1 MPPPRPARGS
11 LAAPQRSAKAA
22 KMAASGLHA
31 RAMNDRT
38 AAPSMRCRVAHCLRL
53 RQLLCCSALLLASA
67 CTSLPRTVQREPS
80 KAPPP
85 AADTVLGR
93 IVKASTPDPELTG
106 FRLMPGGEYALHARL
121 ELVRRAQRTLD
132 VQYYMIIGDQ
142 TGRYMLR
149 TLRDASLRGVRVR
162 LLVDDL
168 HTAGDAILLGL
179 DAYPNVEVRL
189 FNPFP
194 SGRGSLVVRYTVN
207 AGEFERVNR
216 RMHNK
221 LFIADGVMAVAGGRN
236 IADRFFMGSTVAN
249 YVDLD
254 TLVAGAILPRL
265 SSQFDE
271 YWNSPNIFPIGSIV
285 KSNETPEALQK
296 NFERLTAR
304 ATMSEYQPVEQPN
317 EAWAPAGGQA
327 SPSPMPLKEPEPPP
341 PNDMLG
347 YNPVAED
354 LDAGRI
360 GLIWADAQAYADSP
374 DKAIGRVSTYGA
386 VPIDDVDSV
395 RYNVIEMIRRARKEV
410 VIATPFL
417 IPGKSGIETIR
428 ASTERGVKF
437 TIVTNSLAAAPEPAV
452 HTAYRRYRPEMLG
465 LGVDLFETSPIR
477 VSRSL
482 RLGRFSTSV
491 GKLHAKCAVIDR
503 QTVFIGSMN
512 FDPRSEQH
520 NTELGLFIHSPTL
533 AQQVLKLV
541 DVIKQQGSY
550 QVRLAPNGQDVQ
562 WEVLGSNGQAPLVEE
577 PETNMWSRFMIDVLS
592 LIAPEDL
599 L

>member
-1 MPPPRPARGS
+1 MD
-11 LAAPQRSAKAA
+11 
-22 KMAASGLHA
+22 ASGMYA
-31 RAMNDRT
+31 RAMNDHTTKLSLLTRK
-38 AAPSMRCRVAHCLRL
+38 AHSLRL
-53 RQLLCCSALLLASA
+53 HLVLLCCSLLALISA
-67 CTSLPRTVQREPS
+67 CTSLPQNVQREPS

-85 AADTVLGR
+85 AVDSALGR
-93 IVKASTPDPELTG
+93 IVKASTPDPELSG
-106 FRLMPGGEYALHARL
+106 FRLMPSGEYALQARL
-121 ELVRRAQRTLD
+121 ELMRRAQRTLD
-132 VQYYMIIGDQ
+132 VQYYMILGDQ
-142 TGRYMLR
+142 TGRYILR

-168 HTAGDAILLGL
+168 HTAGDAVLLGL

-194 SGRGSLVVRYTVN
+194 SGRGSLVMRYTVN
-207 AGEFERVNR
+207 AREFERVNR

-221 LFIADGVMAVAGGRN
+221 LFIADGVMAVVGGRN
-236 IADRFFMGSTVAN
+236 IADRFFMGSAIAN

-254 TLVAGAILPRL
+254 TLVAGAVLPSL

-271 YWNSPNIFPIGSIV
+271 YWNSPNIYPIGSIV
-285 KSNETPEALQK
+285 KSNETPEALQQ
-296 NFERLTAR
+296 NFERLTTW
-304 ATMSEYQPVEQPN
+304 ATMPEYRPAAVIN
-317 EAWAPAGGQA
+317 EAGAPAGGQA
-327 SPSPMPLKEPEPPP
+327 PPPPVPLKEPDPPP
-341 PNDMLG
+341 PNDLLG

-354 LDAGRI
+354 FDAGKV
-360 GLIWADAQAYADSP
+360 GMIWADARAYADSP

-417 IPGKSGIETIR
+417 IPGNAGIETIR
-428 ASTERGVKF
+428 TSTQRGVKF

-452 HTAYRRYRPEMLG
+452 HTAYRRYRPEMLS

-482 RLGRFSTSV
+482 RLGFLSTTL

-503 QTVFIGSMN
+503 EVVFIGSMN
-512 FDPRSEQH
+512 FDPRSDYH
-520 NTELGLFIHSPTL
+520 NTEVGLFIHSPTL

-541 DVIKQQGSY
+541 DVIKQQGAY
-550 QVRLAPNGQDVQ
+550 QVRLACNGKCRGLPVSH
-562 WEVLGSNGQAPLVEE
+562 LC
-577 PETNMWSRFMIDVLS
+577 SRS
-592 LIAPEDL
+592 RKPPRGRAS
-599 L
+599 

>member
-1 MPPPRPARGS
+1 
-11 LAAPQRSAKAA
+11 
-22 KMAASGLHA
+22 
-31 RAMNDRT
+31 
-38 AAPSMRCRVAHCLRL
+38 
-53 RQLLCCSALLLASA
+53 
-67 CTSLPRTVQREPS
+67 
-80 KAPPP
+80 
-85 AADTVLGR
+85 
-93 IVKASTPDPELTG
+93 
-106 FRLMPGGEYALHARL
+106 
-121 ELVRRAQRTLD
+121 
-132 VQYYMIIGDQ
+132 
-142 TGRYMLR
+142 
-149 TLRDASLRGVRVR
+149 
-162 LLVDDL
+162 
-168 HTAGDAILLGL
+168 
-179 DAYPNVEVRL
+179 
-189 FNPFP
+189 
-194 SGRGSLVVRYTVN
+194 
-207 AGEFERVNR
+207 
-216 RMHNK
+216 
-221 LFIADGVMAVAGGRN
+221 
-236 IADRFFMGSTVAN
+236 
-249 YVDLD
+249 
-254 TLVAGAILPRL
+254 
-265 SSQFDE
+265 
-271 YWNSPNIFPIGSIV
+271 
-285 KSNETPEALQK
+285 
-296 NFERLTAR
+296 
-304 ATMSEYQPVEQPN
+304 MSEYQPVEQPN

-503 QTVFIGSMN
+503 ETVFIGSMN

-562 WEVLGSNGQAPLVEE
+562 WEVLGSYRPGAAGGGTGNQHVVAVHDRRAVARRTRRPAVASSDRGGRGAAASLHLDRLDLDDQPH
-577 PETNMWSRFMIDVLS
+577 RVLEAE
-592 LIAPEDL
+592 LQAPEDAPL
-599 L
+599 AAHDGGLEIAAADLALEQRVDVAVELHAPSAPPGGSCPSASAGPAPR

>member
-1 MPPPRPARGS
+1 MVQRVGQEGLSTALRGGRPF
-11 LAAPQRSAKAA
+11 
-22 KMAASGLHA
+22 A
-31 RAMNDRT
+31 RAWLIV
-38 AAPSMRCRVAHCLRL
+38 AAL
-53 RQLLCCSALLLASA
+53 ALAGCA
-67 CTSLPRTVQREPS
+67 SLPDKVERTPS
-80 KAPPP
+80 KAIV
-85 AADTVLGR
+85 AKADTELGR
-93 IVKASTPDPELTG
+93 IVKASTPDAELSG
-106 FRLMPGGEYALHARL
+106 FRLLPSGEYALQARL
-121 ELVRRAQRTLD
+121 ELARRAQRTLD
-132 VQYYMIIGDQ
+132 VQYYMILGDQ
-142 TGRYMLR
+142 TGRYLLR

-162 LLVDDL
+162 LLLDDL
-168 HTAGDAILLGL
+168 HTAGDPVLLGL

-194 SGRGSLVVRYTVN
+194 AGRGSLVVRYSVN
-207 AGEFERVNR
+207 AREFERVNR

-236 IADRFFMGSTVAN
+236 IADRFFMGSAVAN

-254 TLVAGAILPRL
+254 TLVAGAVVPRL

-271 YWNSPNIFPIGSIV
+271 YWNSPNIYPVTSIV
-285 KSNETPEALQK
+285 KSSEAPEALQR
-296 NFERLTAR
+296 NFERLTAW
-304 ATMSEYQPVEQPN
+304 ATMPEYRPADQVNEASVPIADPAPQPV
-317 EAWAPAGGQA
+317 
-327 SPSPMPLKEPEPPP
+327 PLPEPERPP

-347 YNPVAED
+347 YSPVAED
-354 LDAGRI
+354 FDAGKI
-360 GLIWADAQAYADSP
+360 GLIWANAQAYADSP

-410 VIATPFL
+410 VIVSPFM
-417 IPGKSGIETIR
+417 IPGKEGIETVR

-452 HTAYRRYRPEMLG
+452 HTAYRRYRPELLK
-465 LGVDLFETSPIR
+465 LGVDLFETSPLR

-482 RLGRFSTSV
+482 RLGRFTGSL
-491 GKLHAKCAVIDR
+491 GKLHAKAAVIDR
-503 QTVFIGSMN
+503 ETVFIGSMN
-512 FDPRSEQH
+512 FDPRSDYH
-520 NTELGLFIHSPTL
+520 NTEMGLFIQSSTL

-550 QVRLAPNGQDVQ
+550 QVRLAPNGKDVQ
-562 WEVLGSNGQAPLVEE
+562 WEVVGGTGQAPLVEE
-577 PETNMWSRFMIDVLS
+577 PETTMWSRFMIDVLS